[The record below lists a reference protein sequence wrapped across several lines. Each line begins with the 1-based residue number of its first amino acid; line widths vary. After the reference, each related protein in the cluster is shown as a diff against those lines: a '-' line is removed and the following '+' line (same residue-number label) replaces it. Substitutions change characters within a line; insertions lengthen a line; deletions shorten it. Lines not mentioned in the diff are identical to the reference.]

1 MRTPPPPIYT
11 QPPSR
16 EQRRQNHPALKVQTA
31 PSILTQSL
39 QRGDPPLPPQPPPP
53 PSADSSSEYAA
64 LVSQGSQPQQLW
76 RSASAISTASS
87 VRSRS
92 LSFDSPT
99 AQTFY
104 RDLTPLPS
112 PIVTASSPSLRGS
125 FYTGRSPPTSAVS
138 SRTSSRVHSGR
149 QLTDISR
156 VDSRDPQVVQPQPQS
171 QPVQRQKKTYGELL
185 PAVSLPAAI
194 EPAAVPEASIVGGD
208 DSQQQD
214 SLGLGISTLRTS
226 ITPPSPT
233 EEQIEAERRQQLQDN
248 VVGIERL
255 TLPGQVPSGP
265 QDFRLTASV
274 PAGKDDPLKRE
285 QNLGEYAVAEHGEE
299 FEAYEESSLRKL
311 IWREVRPLG
320 NGTFSRVVL
329 AGIVTGSIYSDDD
342 AVEDEFDY
350 DNNELVAVKIVE
362 LASAGGASRERIES
376 GLKREVDILKNLHHP
391 CLIHLIA
398 FKKEETRALIVLPYC
413 HGGDLFDLATSPCRS
428 ELLQPGVVRRLFAEL
443 VSAVLYL
450 HNNNIVHRDIKL
462 ENVLLNVEQNSLL
475 SAVESSKAVTTLTD
489 FGLSRRIDPENPT
502 LSTRCGSEDYA
513 PPELIMGQPYD
524 GRQTDAW
531 ALGVLLYALME
542 GRFPFDL
549 PPPLVAPDGSAPPSR
564 KAGSA
569 RNRVKHRIARVEW
582 CWVRFRRRRNGGE
595 DGYDYDHSLSSD
607 DDEDYEDT
615 TDGWKGARKVVEMC
629 LRRKDSR
636 WSVRE
641 IAESEFVK
649 GVLNFHLERP

>member
-1 MRTPPPPIYT
+1 
-11 QPPSR
+11 
-16 EQRRQNHPALKVQTA
+16 
-31 PSILTQSL
+31 
-39 QRGDPPLPPQPPPP
+39 
-53 PSADSSSEYAA
+53 
-64 LVSQGSQPQQLW
+64 
-76 RSASAISTASS
+76 
-87 VRSRS
+87 
-92 LSFDSPT
+92 
-99 AQTFY
+99 
-104 RDLTPLPS
+104 
-112 PIVTASSPSLRGS
+112 
-125 FYTGRSPPTSAVS
+125 
-138 SRTSSRVHSGR
+138 
-149 QLTDISR
+149 
-156 VDSRDPQVVQPQPQS
+156 
-171 QPVQRQKKTYGELL
+171 
-185 PAVSLPAAI
+185 
-194 EPAAVPEASIVGGD
+194 
-208 DSQQQD
+208 
-214 SLGLGISTLRTS
+214 
-226 ITPPSPT
+226 
-233 EEQIEAERRQQLQDN
+233 
-248 VVGIERL
+248 
-255 TLPGQVPSGP
+255 
-265 QDFRLTASV
+265 
-274 PAGKDDPLKRE
+274 
-285 QNLGEYAVAEHGEE
+285 
-299 FEAYEESSLRKL
+299 
-311 IWREVRPLG
+311 
-320 NGTFSRVVL
+320 
-329 AGIVTGSIYSDDD
+329 
-342 AVEDEFDY
+342 
-350 DNNELVAVKIVE
+350 VAVKIVE

-462 ENVLLNVEQNSLL
+462 ENVLLNVEQKSLL

-582 CWVRFRRRRNGGE
+582 CW
-595 DGYDYDHSLSSD
+595 
-607 DDEDYEDT
+607 DYEDT